1 MTPRLPAMNAHVRVG
16 AVPDW
21 DLKNLVHRAC
31 PACLGDEPVPMVV
44 RPDGLTVHRCR
55 SCRMLY
61 LADVPAP
68 AQIEAFYRCYSG
80 FKRLAP
86 RTRRGLA
93 NWFRCQTDPYI
104 AILQETGGLKGKR
117 LADIGCAFGDFLQ
130 LVRRCGAVAHGV
142 DLDESSLKVL
152 QELRIPS
159 GRDIEEL
166 RATFDVVTSYQVLE
180 HLADPNGFLAKIAGR
195 MAADGRLLVAVPNGG
210 DAEAVGPGWVGF
222 RVDLEHVNYFTA
234 ESLSRLLMRHGF
246 YVERHWEYYQPHVL
260 RQETSAPNPTLW
272 ERAVRRCWQ
281 RGVSALYPESR
292 MVFQGGFVMALLAHY
307 VSPAA
312 AVRSAA

>member
-1 MTPRLPAMNAHVRVG
+1 MTPRLPAMSAHVRVG

-21 DLKNLVHRAC
+21 NLNNLAHREC
-31 PACLGDEPVPMVV
+31 PACLGDEPVPVVV

-68 AQIEAFYRCYSG
+68 AQVAAFYRRYSG
-80 FKRLAP
+80 FKHLAP
-86 RTRRGLA
+86 RPRRGLA
-93 NWFRCQTDPYI
+93 NWFRRQTDPYV

-130 LVRRCGAVAHGV
+130 LARSCRAISHGV
-142 DLDESSLKVL
+142 DLDESSLEFL
-152 QELRIPS
+152 RELRIPA

-166 RATFDVVTSYQVLE
+166 EATFDVVTSFHVLE
-180 HLADPNGFLAKIAGR
+180 HLADPNAFLAKVAGR
-195 MAADGRLLVAVPNGG
+195 MIDDGRLLIAVPNGG
-210 DAEAVGPGWVGF
+210 DAEIVGAGWVGF
-222 RVDLEHVNYFTA
+222 RVDLEHFNFFTA

-246 YVERHWEYYQPHVL
+246 YVERHWEYYQPQVP
-260 RQETSAPNPTLW
+260 RQQAAEARPTLV
-272 ERAVRRCWQ
+272 ERAMRKCWQ

-292 MVFQGGFVMALLAHY
+292 MVFQGGFALALLAHY
-307 VSPAA
+307 VAPPAA
-312 AVRSAA
+312 LRSAA